1 MRETCIKLSKN
12 EGYAMSAKILISA
25 CLALA
30 LAGCGGSETS
40 ATNDVDGGTG
50 SEAAASDGGAMQ
62 IQPGEWETT
71 SEMVN
76 IEAPNMPPEMAA
88 AMKQNI
94 GQKTT
99 SRTCITP
106 EEASGGEF
114 MTTDSDA
121 QCTKEGI
128 SFAGGR
134 IQGSMTCTGEEG
146 RATITMTGQHSG
158 TSYDMR
164 SKVVSA
170 NESGNLT
177 METRVTGRRLGECTA
192 ETE

>member
-1 MRETCIKLSKN
+1 
-12 EGYAMSAKILISA
+12 
-25 CLALA
+25 
-30 LAGCGGSETS
+30 
-40 ATNDVDGGTG
+40 
-50 SEAAASDGGAMQ
+50 MQ

-71 SEMVN
+71 FEMVN